1 MGSDAVLEDVDVT
14 VDEVVS
20 INVAYAVP
28 VVSTVKCVMSV
39 SELGVVL
46 VCAPLGDIVSLTAV
60 NAKLVLDTADKVV
73 SFIVPDVVLKGST

>member
-1 MGSDAVLEDVDVT
+1 MGSDAVPEDVDVS

-20 INVAYAVP
+20 VNVAYAVP

-46 VCAPLGDIVSLTAV
+46 VCAPLGDIV
-60 NAKLVLDTADKVV
+60 NAKLVLATADKVV
-73 SFIVPDVVLKGST
+73 SFIVPDVVLIGST